1 MQQATSNKQQATS
14 NTQHA
19 LASQRFS
26 GLKGSSV
33 GHRFNLF
40 MTICFVMTSFL
51 FVSSCTSDLNWNEI
65 DKVEDQAS
73 ISSLDESTLSAMPM
87 GSGLD
92 LIDLLGTACI
102 PEDNS
107 IPGCNDTT
115 FVDTMVISDL
125 SMYPNCNFTV
135 VFEFYECEDLS
146 GDFQDITVG
155 DFQVLDHDC
164 DSFSNDLGNYINGT
178 ISSDFVTDFDLEM
191 WDTIEMRLIEREFTD
206 TTRFNCDVGPGVG
219 RHWNINFIR
228 VSCYTLYYYV
238 LPGPFPCENCAPE
251 YNYIKTPCGSQ
262 CCERH
267 TRVCRESDG
276 TLRIETYDATSP
288 FSIDCSDENFL
299 APTALIG
306 DDFQILGDSCRIMCP
321 NS

>member
-1 MQQATSNKQQATS
+1 MQHATR

-19 LASQRFS
+19 LTSQMCPQI
-26 GLKGSSV
+26 KGFSV
-33 GHRFNLF
+33 GHRFNFF
-40 MTICFVMTSFL
+40 MAICFVMTSFL

-65 DKVEDQAS
+65 EKVDNQAS
-73 ISSLDESTLSAMPM
+73 NSSSDAPTLSAMPM
-87 GSGLD
+87 GSDLN

-125 SMYPNCNFTV
+125 NRYPNCNFTV
-135 VFEFYECEDLS
+135 IFEFYKCEDLS

-155 DFQVLDHDC
+155 DFQILDHDC
-164 DSFSNDLGNYINGT
+164 DSFSNDLGNYINET

-191 WDTIEMRLIEREFTD
+191 WDTIQMRLIEREFTD
-206 TTRFNCDVGPGVG
+206 TTRFNCELGPGAG
-219 RHWNINFIR
+219 RYWNINFIR

-238 LPGPFPCENCAPE
+238 IPGSNPCETCAPE
-251 YNYIKTPCGSQ
+251 YNYLKSPCGAQ

-267 TRVCRESDG
+267 TRVCREPDG
-276 TLRIETYDATSP
+276 TLRIETYDATNP
-288 FSIDCSDENFL
+288 FSINCSDENFL

-306 DDFQILGDSCRIMCP
+306 DEYQILGDSCRIMCP
-321 NS
+321 DS